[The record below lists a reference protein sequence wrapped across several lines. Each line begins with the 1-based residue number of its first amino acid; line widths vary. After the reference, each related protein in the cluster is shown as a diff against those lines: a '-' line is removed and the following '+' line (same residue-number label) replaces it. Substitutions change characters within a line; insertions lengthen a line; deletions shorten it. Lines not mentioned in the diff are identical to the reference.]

1 MTDFPQSGNSS
12 NSPAFAAA
20 LQRAQLIASKIR
32 PDADGTAAPPQL
44 AGTKL
49 IVICHVCLLNFFI
62 QISLIFQFWVVSA
75 RKTKRFVTLT
85 SV

>member
-44 AGTKL
+44 AGTTL
-49 IVICHVCLLNFFI
+49 HASCLQSFI
-62 QISLIFQFWVVSA
+62 QISLKLAADVIFPAKIFCDIS
-75 RKTKRFVTLT
+75 KFVP
-85 SV
+85 

>member
-44 AGTKL
+44 AGTTL
-49 IVICHVCLLNFFI
+49 YYYVM
-62 QISLIFQFWVVSA
+62 
-75 RKTKRFVTLT
+75 FVT
-85 SV
+85 